1 MADRKSKSVF
11 FLLGVQ
17 ISGLNVPVD
26 QDARLILWQCVSLCG
41 AVMCLFKLCRWF
53 SFVLTLLPQDS
64 CLVTA

>member
-26 QDARLILWQCVSLCG
+26 QDARLILWQRVSLCG
-41 AVMCLFKLCRWF
+41 AVMRLFKLCRWF